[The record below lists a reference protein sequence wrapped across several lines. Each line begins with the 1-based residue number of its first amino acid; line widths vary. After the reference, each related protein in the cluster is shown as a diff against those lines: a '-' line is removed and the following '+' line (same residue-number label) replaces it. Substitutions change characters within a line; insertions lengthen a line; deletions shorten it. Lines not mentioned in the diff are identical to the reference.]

1 MASHHPDRAGMP
13 TWVLDLGN
21 QFFHKAVTIVQRM
34 LATPENVTVIHNL
47 IMALEYEYLIKRAV
61 LDMEEGIGKDVP
73 AVRKALKEA
82 IELQME
88 GDEG

>member
-1 MASHHPDRAGMP
+1 MASHHPDRGGMP
-13 TWVLDLGN
+13 TWILDLGN

-34 LATPENVTVIHNL
+34 LPTPENVTVIHNL

-61 LDMEEGIGKDVP
+61 LDMQEGIGKDVP

-82 IELQME
+82 IELQMK

>member
-1 MASHHPDRAGMP
+1 
-13 TWVLDLGN
+13 
-21 QFFHKAVTIVQRM
+21 M
-34 LATPENVTVIHNL
+34 LPTPENVTVIHNM
-47 IMALEYEYLIKRAV
+47 IMALEYEYLVKRAV

-82 IELQME
+82 IELQMK